1 MSFPLPSL
9 HVWSQPSCF
18 NRLSPRTWDAPTHPS
33 ACDSLCLR
41 FLVWAWL
48 YDTGDGFICPP
59 ACSVRP
65 TFTITILPTIANH
78 NVTEESVSRVIL
90 LSVLAGWN
98 SWRGHSF
105 SSSKQA
111 EKLKCELPSGGD
123 RLKTNI
129 EPRRVSLII
138 YMAGI
143 WLIPWLSKWP
153 VALSLAFYVFKSMFE
168 LQMNVCVFTITS
180 LLLLIQL
187 LASLPHSHNASLP
200 TLLAHMLCLLLQ
212 VTTLSNGF
220 LWSTS
225 LTNILHDVYKEIIIY
240 FAGVH
245 LCSFTLCVLLMC
257 NLVVSPHSHQ
267 FCGNPCFPG
276 WTHALLGF

>member
-1 MSFPLPSL
+1 MSFPPPSL

-18 NRLSPRTWDAPTHPS
+18 NRLLPETHPHT
-33 ACDSLCLR
+33 R
-41 FLVWAWL
+41 V
-48 YDTGDGFICPP
+48 
-59 ACSVRP
+59 
-65 TFTITILPTIANH
+65 H
-78 NVTEESVSRVIL
+78 VIL
-90 LSVLAGWN
+90 YVYVFLSEHDSVIRVTVFSAHLHAVCDPHLPSLFYPPLQTIMSQRRVCPRSYSLSVLAGWN
-98 SWRGHSF
+98 SWRVHSF

-111 EKLKCELPSGGD
+111 EKLNCELPSGGD

-153 VALSLAFYVFKSMFE
+153 VALLLAFCVFKSMFE

-187 LASLPHSHNASLP
+187 LASLPHSHNAPLP
-200 TLLAHMLCLLLQ
+200 SLLAHMLCLLLQ

-257 NLVVSPHSHQ
+257 NLVVSPHSHP
-267 FCGNPCFPG
+267 FCGNSCFPG
-276 WTHALLGF
+276 CTHALLGFW